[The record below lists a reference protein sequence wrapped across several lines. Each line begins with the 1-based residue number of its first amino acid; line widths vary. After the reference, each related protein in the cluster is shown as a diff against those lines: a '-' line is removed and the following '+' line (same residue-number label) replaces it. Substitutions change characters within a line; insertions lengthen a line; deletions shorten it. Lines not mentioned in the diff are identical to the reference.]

1 MAHTI
6 QTDESIDSQQCTKQQ
21 ALNLHEC
28 LPQQKLGSSSD
39 QLGFAQQSLCG
50 MSLAQLMSQHVQ
62 KSKVEGDNGRSF
74 GLSSLSTLTKGSISP
89 SSIMCNQNSLSL
101 GTLASLNMS
110 SGAQS
115 SAPSLLSVPLSNL
128 SLNNSITTRS
138 SFQAPSGFSLDSLLS
153 TSSISQSSSGVGGQ
167 TKMATPNGSPSLSD
181 LIQEHSN
188 CSSNTKTATAPAQS
202 LSLSELAAQHQ
213 GKNTHIQPSNPLS
226 SSVSAAS
233 IGEAVSLSELALQNR
248 VNSHSTG
255 SGASSL
261 TEPYASSPAPFAP
274 AGISREGVNNHKPC
288 HRNPRSS
295 KLRQAI
301 DVRAPMEQSDFPSP
315 LYFSD
320 ALSSLSCTASVF
332 AKPSMFARALSFQS
346 QGLRRRNMLEGKL
359 HNLGTGSGHQDLMAE
374 QSSPL
379 SPITAF
385 QFDTPSP
392 DDIIRANQRKAFTR

>member
-6 QTDESIDSQQCTKQQ
+6 QTDDSIDSQQCTKQQ
-21 ALNLHEC
+21 ALNLHKC
-28 LPQQKLGSSSD
+28 LPQKLGSSSD
-39 QLGFAQQSLCG
+39 QWAFAQQSLCPDISG

-62 KSKVEGDNGRSF
+62 KSKVEGDNGQSF
-74 GLSSLSTLTKGSISP
+74 GLPSLSTLTKGSISS

-115 SAPSLLSVPLSNL
+115 SAPSLLSVPLNNL
-128 SLNNSITTRS
+128 SLNNSITTTS
-138 SFQAPSGFSLDSLLS
+138 SFQAPSGFNLDSLLS

-167 TKMATPNGSPSLSD
+167 TKMANSNVSPSLSD

-188 CSSNTKTATAPAQS
+188 CSSNTKTATASAQS

-213 GKNTHIQPSNPLS
+213 GKNTNIQLGRPSNTLS
-226 SSVSAAS
+226 SSVTPAS
-233 IGEAVSLSELALQNR
+233 IGEAVSLSELALQNGA
-248 VNSHSTG
+248 NSHWTG

-261 TEPYASSPAPFAP
+261 IEPYASSPAPFAP
-274 AGISREGVNNHKPC
+274 AGTSRC

-295 KLRQAI
+295 KLRQII

-346 QGLRRRNMLEGKL
+346 QRLRRTNILEGKI
-359 HNLGTGSGHQDLMAE
+359 HNLGTGSDHQDLSVE

-385 QFDTPSP
+385 RFDTPSP
-392 DDIIRANQRKAFTR
+392 DDIIRANQHKAFTR